1 MSILT
6 KHVALLTSTEIQMHL
21 CAREQETILKTHER
35 IGVTQLL
42 HTHKAAVISC
52 HCEDL
57 TLATISTHPGGSAAL
72 GR

>member
-1 MSILT
+1 MSVLP

-21 CAREQETILKTHER
+21 SAREQETIPKTHEGT
-35 IGVTQLL
+35 GVTQLL
-42 HTHKAAVISC
+42 HTHRAAVVSG

-57 TLATISTHPGGSAAL
+57 TLAAISTHAGGSAAL